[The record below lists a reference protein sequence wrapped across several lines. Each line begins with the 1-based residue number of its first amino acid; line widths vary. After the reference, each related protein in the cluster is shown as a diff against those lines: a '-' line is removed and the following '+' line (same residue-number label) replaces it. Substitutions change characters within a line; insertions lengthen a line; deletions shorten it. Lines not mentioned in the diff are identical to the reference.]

1 MFFRFFFVAKTQRMV
16 QDETSQQQQ
25 QHQQKKREKEI
36 KKKIPGLFLD
46 DNKVDIGGDEEEKAG
61 EHFMQED
68 P

>member
-1 MFFRFFFVAKTQRMV
+1 M
-16 QDETSQQQQ
+16 
-25 QHQQKKREKEI
+25 REKSKKAKKATTKEKEGEA

-61 EHFMQED
+61 EHFMQQD

>member
-1 MFFRFFFVAKTQRMV
+1 M
-16 QDETSQQQQ
+16 
-25 QHQQKKREKEI
+25 REKSRRAKKSAKKERRRA

-61 EHFMQED
+61 EHFMQQD

>member
-1 MFFRFFFVAKTQRMV
+1 MEMREKQ
-16 QDETSQQQQ
+16 ESKK
-25 QHQQKKREKEI
+25 QQKRERRREGG
-36 KKKIPGLFLD
+36 KKLPGLFLD